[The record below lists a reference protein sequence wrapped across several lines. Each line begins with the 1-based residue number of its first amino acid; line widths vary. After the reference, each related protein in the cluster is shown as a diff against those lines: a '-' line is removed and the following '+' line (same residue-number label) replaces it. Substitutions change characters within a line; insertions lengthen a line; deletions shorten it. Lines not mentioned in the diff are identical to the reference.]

1 MNVGPGASGLAS
13 AVVQARVML
22 VLTTLFWGGNAVA
35 GKLAVGEISPF
46 VLTFLRWTLAAL
58 VVLGFALP
66 HLRRDWPTIRAR
78 LPFLAAMGAM
88 GFTVFAGLLY
98 YGLVTTTAINATII
112 QAAMPMFIFVLN
124 FLIFRTAT
132 TPLQALGYSL
142 TLLGVA
148 LAAGRG
154 YLMGLLALDFN
165 FGDLLVILA
174 SITYAGY
181 SVALRRKPALHWLS
195 FVAVLFVAGA
205 LASLPLVAVEMAT
218 GTAIWPHSPMAWT
231 VLAFVI
237 LFPSLLAQ
245 AFFIRGNEVLGS
257 NAAGLFLNLIP
268 IMGALLSILLLGE
281 RFELFHATSLALVLG
296 GIALAQRRIGAR

>member
-1 MNVGPGASGLAS
+1 MKAGPGGAGLAS

-58 VVLGFALP
+58 LVLVFALP

-78 LPFLAAMGAM
+78 LPYLAGMGAM

-124 FLIFRTAT
+124 FAIFRTAT

-154 YLMGLLALDFN
+154 DLAGLLALDFN

-174 SITYAGY
+174 TITYAGY

-205 LASLPLVAVEMAT
+205 LASVPFVAVEMAA
-218 GTAIWPHSPMAWT
+218 GTAIWPHSPTAWT
-231 VLAFVI
+231 VLAFVT

-296 GIALAQRRIGAR
+296 GIALAQRRTGAR